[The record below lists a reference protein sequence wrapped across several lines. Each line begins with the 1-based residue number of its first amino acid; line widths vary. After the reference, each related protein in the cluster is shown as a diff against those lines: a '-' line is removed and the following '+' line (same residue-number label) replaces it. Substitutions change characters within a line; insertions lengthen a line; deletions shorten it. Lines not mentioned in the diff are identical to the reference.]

1 MSGIESI
8 GSNGDCHRVNED
20 AGANKSMINGDNDSS
35 LNDSCG
41 SQEIKKQNGVEQ
53 EVSASDQREDSYL
66 TEEDIFQMKIL
77 TAQSGTTSEA
87 MRSVMSLADTTSSF
101 EDRGLND
108 ETDESDALNADDSKD
123 TRDGETDS
131 EYCFPDQC
139 TISKGFAFNRR
150 RPSNIYLPS
159 TVTVL
164 KYPFAKKSEDSTDQQ
179 SEVDNALAEAC
190 VYLVGTA
197 HFSRKSQMDVLRTIR
212 EVQPDFVMVELC
224 PSRVS
229 LLSMDEKTLLRE
241 TKQPTM
247 EKLINIIKESG
258 VIRGVLYILLLSMT
272 AHVTKQLD
280 VAPGGEMR
288 AAYTGAQKVPQCR
301 IVLGDRPVHIT
312 IQRAVGSLNFFQ
324 KIRFL
329 YSLITSLNTKIT
341 SEDVERCKKADILEA
356 FLDGVSEKFPPLSR
370 ILVDERDL
378 YMVNT
383 LQKVLRSSTLDKLDA
398 CKAIN
403 AKYQPVKAV
412 AVVGIGHVRG
422 MVSKW
427 GKRTSTAELLKI
439 PEPSRAFKIIKYGFK
454 GLIISLMVYGT
465 YRCGSRIYNKIF
477 AQK

>member
-1 MSGIESI
+1 
-8 GSNGDCHRVNED
+8 
-20 AGANKSMINGDNDSS
+20 
-35 LNDSCG
+35 
-41 SQEIKKQNGVEQ
+41 
-53 EVSASDQREDSYL
+53 
-66 TEEDIFQMKIL
+66 
-77 TAQSGTTSEA
+77 

-131 EYCFPDQC
+131 EYCFPDQ
-139 TISKGFAFNRR
+139 
-150 RPSNIYLPS
+150 
-159 TVTVL
+159 
-164 KYPFAKKSEDSTDQQ
+164 
-179 SEVDNALAEAC
+179 

-288 AAYTGAQKVPQCR
+288 AAYTYKVPQCR

-312 IQRAVGSLNFFQ
+312 IQRAVGSLNLFQ

-383 LQKVLRSSTLDKLDA
+383 LQKVLRST
-398 CKAIN
+398 
-403 AKYQPVKAV
+403 KYQPVKAV